1 MCANDVL
8 CHGAAPKVFLDYYV
22 TGKLNWQQ
30 AACVIRSVAEAC
42 RESECALV
50 GGETAEMPGV
60 YAPHQWDLAG
70 CCVGVKEAKSK
81 ALPAMNE

>member
-1 MCANDVL
+1 
-8 CHGAAPKVFLDYYV
+8 
-22 TGKLNWQQ
+22 
-30 AACVIRSVAEAC
+30 
-42 RESECALV
+42 
-50 GGETAEMPGV
+50 MPGV